1 MSKSTPRQANFELMR
16 ILAMF
21 LIVIWHIKGHYM
33 EGADAIHPIVYKAFN
48 FISTFISFHV
58 DLFILITGYFGIRN
72 NKRAIV
78 KNIILCALY
87 LWSFNIISYLVTGTV
102 DVYEL
107 IFPIS
112 HSPWW
117 FMTIYFMLVM
127 VAPFLEKMFTTFSGK
142 EWTTWIVTVCAINVY
157 FGHYHHVGSVYLVGF
172 NLVNMINVYSIGT
185 ALRNPKL
192 RITSIGGGNTC
203 DSVNLPYA
211 NKVCCRKGCAVLEHR
226 DKVW

>member
-1 MSKSTPRQANFELMR
+1 
-16 ILAMF
+16 
-21 LIVIWHIKGHYM
+21 
-33 EGADAIHPIVYKAFN
+33 
-48 FISTFISFHV
+48 
-58 DLFILITGYFGIRN
+58 
-72 NKRAIV
+72 
-78 KNIILCALY
+78 
-87 LWSFNIISYLVTGTV
+87 
-102 DVYEL
+102 
-107 IFPIS
+107 
-112 HSPWW
+112 
-117 FMTIYFMLVM
+117 
-127 VAPFLEKMFTTFSGK
+127 MFTTFSGK